1 MQQIIEAHQL
11 VEQAWQRLEHWD
23 RNMDAAQTLL
33 EHARASH
40 PHDAQVL
47 TCLGAVLCDRAQYH
61 EAEAVLRAA
70 LAQNS
75 PDRNT
80 TFNLAV
86 AVFNTGTRRHAL
98 ALFGAAARMQP
109 CAITWA
115 AYFDPHGT

>member
-1 MQQIIEAHQL
+1 
-11 VEQAWQRLEHWD
+11 
-23 RNMDAAQTLL
+23 MDAAQALL

-40 PHDAQVL
+40 PHDPQVL
-47 TCLGAVLCDRAQYH
+47 TCLGAVLCDRALYH

-70 LAQNS
+70 LAQGS
-75 PDRNT
+75 PDRHT

-86 AVFNTGTRRHAL
+86 AVFNTGTRRQAL